1 MLVSCYTCTCLCF
14 TYYVFDITIFILFAL
29 LGALI
34 EINEI
39 DKAVEIFTECEM
51 GYVRLLHEQLGKAS
65 FTLDEAPSAFNAAQ
79 GVIFP
84 AMTKFVGKED
94 WLIANTTL
102 RWKCIYS
109 EFRVF
114 LIRLGV
120 GKRYLETFQAIQE
133 VKIQAGQEQQMYMN
147 IAEDHQQEIKTVIK
161 EKGQNI
167 LLALMTQS
175 EKDIKSVIRPGQII
189 LDFLFQTTSEPN
201 GQLIVWQHNGKI
213 NVYTIITHDVIEHT
227 KQWVHLVSKLKE
239 EEAKA
244 MSRKLCQ
251 LLLPQ
256 TVQDMLSSPEIQHVY
271 ICPDWTLGVLPLE
284 LLEFPDGHLFADKCC
299 ISYLSSPRELLR
311 RSSLETLLTTD
322 INDETVQ
329 QKQGQCIIVAD
340 PAYDLKAEV
349 GEGDT
354 NWKSVI
360 TSVFESL
367 FGVPSEKVNLVDP
380 ITNSKE
386 EAYDIERVIAS
397 LDKKHSPITTHC
409 LMCEDATLLNVIK
422 LKSPTILHFSTHGF
436 SHPEQRG
443 VHGSF
448 WADTWTGLV
457 LAGVNTY
464 RRKNF
469 DRIVQEAGTGELSS
483 LAVCGMDLRNTK
495 LVYLST
501 CVSSYGFY
509 TAGEAVNSLAQAFQ
523 AAGASTVI
531 ATLWQILDEPARQ
544 FAVHFYFKACQD
556 GVSPSAALRY
566 AKNKLREVGE
576 TQHHLL
582 WSSFVCVGEDIP
594 ILNSK
599 SS

>member
-1 MLVSCYTCTCLCF
+1 MTLKFSFF
-14 TYYVFDITIFILFAL
+14 TL

-84 AMTKFVGKED
+84 AMAKFVGKED

-120 GKRYLETFQAIQE
+120 GQRYFETFQTIQE
-133 VKIQAGQEQQMYMN
+133 VMIQTEQEEWVYTN
-147 IAEDHQQEIKTVIK
+147 IAEEHQKEIKAVIK
-161 EKGQNI
+161 EKGQSI

-175 EKDIKSVIRPGQII
+175 EKDIKCVLRPGHII
-189 LDFLFQTTSEPN
+189 LDFLFQTTREPT
-201 GQLIVWQHNGKI
+201 GQLIVWQPNGKVD
-213 NVYTIITHDVIEHT
+213 VYTIITHDVIEHT
-227 KQWVHLVSKLKE
+227 KEWVHLISKLKE

-284 LLEFPDGHLFADKCC
+284 LLEFSDGHLFADKCC

-311 RSSLETLLTTD
+311 RSSLESLLTTD
-322 INDETVQ
+322 INDHDAMQ
-329 QKQGQCIIVAD
+329 QEQCIIVAD
-340 PAYDLKAEV
+340 PAYDLKSQDS
-349 GEGDT
+349 EGYA
-354 NWKSVI
+354 NWKSVV
-360 TSVFESL
+360 TTVFESL
-367 FGVPSEKVNLVDP
+367 FGPPSDKINFVKPL
-380 ITNSKE
+380 TNSKE
-386 EAYDIERVIAS
+386 EVNDIERVIAS
-397 LDKKHSPITTHC
+397 IDSPIKTHC

-422 LKSPTILHFSTHGF
+422 IKSPTILHFSTHGF

-464 RRKNF
+464 YRKNF
-469 DRIVQEAGTGELSS
+469 DRISQEAGTGELSS

-509 TAGEAVNSLAQAFQ
+509 TAGEAVNSLAQAFR

-544 FAVHFYFKACQD
+544 FAVHFYFKVFQD

-594 ILNSK
+594 IFK
-599 SS
+599 TKK